1 MLLALSD
8 NEKHILMRQIMQ
20 TRIRLKHIT
29 AGKFHVE
36 NKTRDYKI
44 KAEVLTS
51 GFKITGN
58 KIGGKNNIS

>member
-1 MLLALSD
+1 
-8 NEKHILMRQIMQ
+8 MQ

-29 AGKFHVE
+29 ASKFHVV

-51 GFKITGN
+51 GFKKTGN
-58 KIGGKNNIS
+58 KIGEKNNIS

>member
-1 MLLALSD
+1 MQSFILLALSD

-29 AGKFHVE
+29 ASKFHAV

-44 KAEVLTS
+44 KTEVLTS
-51 GFKITGN
+51 GFKKRVI
-58 KIGGKNNIS
+58 K

>member
-1 MLLALSD
+1 
-8 NEKHILMRQIMQ
+8 MQ

-29 AGKFHVE
+29 ASKFHFE

-44 KAEVLTS
+44 KDEVLTS

-58 KIGGKNNIS
+58 KIEEKNNIS